1 MKKIMLLGVV
11 CCMMFGLVACGSK
24 SKDDIGTKP
33 ETTEEASMEASAEAT
48 TEAVT
53 EATVDAT
60 TEAQAAVDTEAD
72 NNLVTDNSTS
82 AITEDQA
89 LEAIKKY
96 CIANNPDL
104 KDMVNSGEQTIYWE
118 VGTKGKEI
126 VVLYRSYTGA
136 MIRYYVNPDT
146 GDTYATEQVPGIID
160 EEQKNGET
168 LNVKDYM

>member
-1 MKKIMLLGVV
+1 MKKTMLLVIV

-24 SKDDIGTKP
+24 SKGDVKTEP
-33 ETTEEASMEASAEAT
+33 EITEAVSAEASEDATAEEAT
-48 TEAVT
+48 TEAT
-53 EATVDAT
+53 EAAAT
-60 TEAQAAVDTEAD
+60 TEAQAADVTEAT
-72 NNLVTDNSTS
+72 NELVAESS
-82 AITEDQA
+82 AITENQA

-96 CIANNPDL
+96 CFANNPDL
-104 KDMVNSGEQTIYWE
+104 KDMTKSDEQTIYWE
-118 VGTKGKEI
+118 VGTKGSEI

-136 MIRYYVNPDT
+136 MIRYYVNPST